1 MKQRSPVCLMKW
13 LTLMLVSLL
22 PLSGIATEPIK
33 GVQIPSAIDLTLPIH
48 QKPKL
53 HPELSD
59 PVLGDQA
66 QIVEWAWSP
75 QYAERFGLQPQPDGL
90 PSGELWL
97 VGVKIERKQYQQ
109 RQSYTCTIVGVMD
122 NRLKIVVPPG
132 ERFLS
137 YPNTSWSSEFPG
149 KLPVSEEILHQ
160 VEQRNF
166 APGFQTWRKQPK
178 SEQQKQYPE
187 NSDGMVRYTIFIR
200 QFTETLSYFE
210 ALVGCSHFG
219 DPALLR
225 NEIRFPTRIDGK
237 NDDDPKVGAVFE
249 SSALKFNIPD
259 SLMRRIYPY
268 TRDADDWTS
277 CLMTRAMGKKA
288 GLSLHAL
295 KTKRFG
301 NTCEPVTKQPKRGR
315 LG

>member
-1 MKQRSPVCLMKW
+1 MNMTITEKNNAK
-13 LTLMLVSLL
+13 LTPLVLLMLVSLL
-22 PLSGIATEPIK
+22 PFSGIAAEPVK

-90 PSGELWL
+90 PNGELWL
-97 VGVKIERKQYQQ
+97 VGVKIERKQNHQWQ
-109 RQSYTCTIVGVMD
+109 IYTCTIVGVMD

-149 KLPVSEEILHQ
+149 KFPVKEEILHQ
-160 VEQRNF
+160 IEQRNF

-178 SEQQKQYPE
+178 SERQKQYPG
-187 NSDGMVRYTIFIR
+187 NSDGMVRYTTFIR

-210 ALVGCSHFG
+210 ALVGCSYFG
-219 DPALLR
+219 APALFR

-249 SSALKFNIPD
+249 PTAIRFDLPD
-259 SLMRRIYPY
+259 NLMRRIYPY
-268 TRDADDWTS
+268 TLEADDWTS
-277 CLMTRAMGKKA
+277 FFMHRSGRIGRTLSIRAKK
-288 GLSLHAL
+288 S
-295 KTKRFG
+295 KRFG
-301 NTCEPVTKQPKRGR
+301 NTCEPITQKQK
-315 LG
+315 